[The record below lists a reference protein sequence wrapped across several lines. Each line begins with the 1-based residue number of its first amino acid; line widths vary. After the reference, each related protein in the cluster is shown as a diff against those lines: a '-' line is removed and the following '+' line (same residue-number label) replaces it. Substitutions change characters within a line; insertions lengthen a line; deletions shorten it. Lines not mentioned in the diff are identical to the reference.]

1 MSPIAI
7 VSIILLLVFAGFLAA
22 SESAL
27 TSISRVVIDELEG
40 KRGGALLRK
49 YSAQPAR
56 YLNVILLVRKL
67 CEFTATVLLAVILLR
82 NYPSAQAMALTVAIM
97 VVLSYVVVGVGPRT
111 LGKQQPHK
119 YARYG
124 IIVAYGMAFLLGP
137 VTKILISVG
146 NALTPGKGFRSGP
159 FTSEAE
165 LRDLVD
171 QAHERGLVE
180 SDEHEM
186 IHSVFELGDTLVRE
200 LMVPRTDMVWV
211 EKDKSLRQ
219 GLSLALR
226 SGYSRIP
233 VIGDS
238 IDNIVGIV
246 YVKDLAKRALDHH
259 ESEQSETIE
268 QHMRPANFVPEIKM
282 ADDLLKEMQKNQI
295 HLAIVVDEYGG
306 TAGII
311 TIEDIIEEIVGEIED
326 EFDDAE
332 IQYTKQAENAFL
344 FEGRTSLNDLLKIIG
359 EEYEPMIEEARGVPL
374 SASCVVHRGEMLEI
388 LQSAR
393 DFLPVDF
400 LTAES
405 ILNERDQIIDEGRS
419 SAEAMIA
426 TTREDVSRM
435 IEQTSIVQAA
445 RDEAQR
451 ILVDARAVAEEERHE
466 VEAYIDARLAT
477 LEVILNKTLDAVARG
492 RERLEGAG
500 DNDVLSQL
508 NSDR

>member
-7 VSIILLLVFAGFLAA
+7 ASIIALLAFAGFLAA

-27 TSISRVVIDELEG
+27 TSISRIVVEELEG

-67 CEFTATVLLAVILLR
+67 CEFTATVLLASILLR
-82 NYPSAQAMALTVAIM
+82 NYSSAQAMALTVAIM

-124 IIVAYGMAFLLGP
+124 IIVAYGLAFLLGP
-137 VTKILISVG
+137 VTKLLITVG
-146 NALTPGKGFRSGP
+146 NAITPGKGFRSGP

-200 LMVPRTDMVWV
+200 LMVPRTDMVWI

-226 SGYSRIP
+226 SGFSRIP
-233 VIGDS
+233 VVGTGP
-238 IDNIVGIV
+238 DNIIGIV

-259 ESEQSETIE
+259 EAEQSENIE

-282 ADDLLKEMQKNQI
+282 ADELLKEMQRDQI
-295 HLAIVVDEYGG
+295 HLAVVVDEYGG

-326 EFDDAE
+326 EFDDGEDNFTWLSADKARAIATLHIE
-332 IQYTKQAENAFL
+332 
-344 FEGRTSLNDLLKIIG
+344 DLADELKIEINESDFADVDTIG
-359 EEYEPMIEEARGVPL
+359 GLMAQKLGRVPIAGSTISL
-374 SASCVVHRGEMLEI
+374 DGW
-388 LQSAR
+388 
-393 DFLPVDF
+393 
-400 LTAES
+400 S
-405 ILNERDQIIDEGRS
+405 ITSERPLGRRRRIS
-419 SAEAMIA
+419 SVLI
-426 TTREDVSRM
+426 
-435 IEQTSIVQAA
+435 
-445 RDEAQR
+445 
-451 ILVDARAVAEEERHE
+451 
-466 VEAYIDARLAT
+466 
-477 LEVILNKTLDAVARG
+477 
-492 RERLEGAG
+492 ERLEKEIE
-500 DNDVLSQL
+500 DHE
-508 NSDR
+508 

>member
-1 MSPIAI
+1 MEETMSPAAI
-7 VSIILLLVFAGFLAA
+7 VSIIALLAFAGFLAA

-27 TSISRVVIDELEG
+27 TSISRIVVEELEG

-67 CEFTATVLLAVILLR
+67 CELTATVLLASILLR
-82 NYPSAQAMALTVAIM
+82 NYSSAQAMALTVAIM

-124 IIVAYGMAFLLGP
+124 IIVAYGLAFLLGP
-137 VTKILISVG
+137 VTKLLITVG
-146 NALTPGKGFRSGP
+146 NAITPGKGFRSGP

-200 LMVPRTDMVWV
+200 LMVPRTDMVWI
-211 EKDKSLRQ
+211 ERDKTLRQ

-226 SGYSRIP
+226 SGFSRIP
-233 VIGDS
+233 VVGTGP
-238 IDNIVGIV
+238 DNIIGIV

-259 ESEQSETIE
+259 EAEQTENIE
-268 QHMRPANFVPEIKM
+268 QHMRPANFIPEIKM
-282 ADDLLKEMQKNQI
+282 ADELLKEMQRDQI
-295 HLAIVVDEYGG
+295 HLAVVVDEYGG

-326 EFDDAE
+326 EFDDGEDNFTWLSAD
-332 IQYTKQAENAFL
+332 KARANATL
-344 FEGRTSLNDLLKIIG
+344 HIEDLADELKI
-359 EEYEPMIEEARGVPL
+359 
-374 SASCVVHRGEMLEI
+374 EI
-388 LQSAR
+388 NES
-393 DFLPVDF
+393 DF
-400 LTAES
+400 
-405 ILNERDQIIDEGRS
+405 
-419 SAEAMIA
+419 
-426 TTREDVSRM
+426 EDVDTIGGLMAQKLGRVPIAGST
-435 IEQTSIVQAA
+435 ISLEGWSITSE
-445 RDEAQR
+445 RPLGRRRR
-451 ILVDARAVAEEERHE
+451 ISSVL
-466 VEAYIDARLAT
+466 I
-477 LEVILNKTLDAVARG
+477 
-492 RERLEGAG
+492 ERLEKEIE
-500 DNDVLSQL
+500 DHE
-508 NSDR
+508 

>member
-7 VSIILLLVFAGFLAA
+7 VSIIALLAFAGFLAA

-27 TSISRVVIDELEG
+27 TSISRIVVEELEG

-67 CEFTATVLLAVILLR
+67 CELTATVLLASILLR
-82 NYPSAQAMALTVAIM
+82 NYPSAQAMALTVLIM

-124 IIVAYGMAFLLGP
+124 IIVAYGLTIILGP
-137 VTKILISVG
+137 VTKLLITVG
-146 NALTPGKGFRSGP
+146 NAITPGKGFRSGP

-200 LMVPRTDMVWV
+200 LMVPRTEMVWI

-226 SGYSRIP
+226 SGFSRIP
-233 VIGDS
+233 VVGTGP
-238 IDNIVGIV
+238 DNIIGIV

-259 ESEQSETIE
+259 EAEQSENIE
-268 QHMRPANFVPEIKM
+268 QHMRPATFVPEIKM
-282 ADDLLKEMQKNQI
+282 ADELLKEMQRNQI
-295 HLAIVVDEYGG
+295 HLAVVVDEYGG

-326 EFDDAE
+326 EFDDGEDHFTWLSSDLARVNASLHIEDLADELKIE
-332 IQYTKQAENAFL
+332 INESD
-344 FEGRTSLNDLLKIIG
+344 FEGIDTIGGLMAQKLGRVPITGSTISLNGWSITSERPIG
-359 EEYEPMIEEARGVPL
+359 RRRRI
-374 SASCVVHRGEMLEI
+374 
-388 LQSAR
+388 
-393 DFLPVDF
+393 
-400 LTAES
+400 
-405 ILNERDQIIDEGRS
+405 S
-419 SAEAMIA
+419 SVLI
-426 TTREDVSRM
+426 
-435 IEQTSIVQAA
+435 
-445 RDEAQR
+445 
-451 ILVDARAVAEEERHE
+451 
-466 VEAYIDARLAT
+466 
-477 LEVILNKTLDAVARG
+477 
-492 RERLEGAG
+492 ERLETEIE
-500 DNDVLSQL
+500 DHE
-508 NSDR
+508 

>member
-7 VSIILLLVFAGFLAA
+7 VSIIALLAFAGFLAA

-27 TSISRVVIDELEG
+27 TSISRIVVEELEG

-67 CEFTATVLLAVILLR
+67 CELTATVLLASILLR
-82 NYPSAQAMALTVAIM
+82 NYPSAQAMALTVLIM

-124 IIVAYGMAFLLGP
+124 IIVAYGLAVILGP
-137 VTKILISVG
+137 VTKLLITVG
-146 NALTPGKGFRSGP
+146 NAITPGKGFRSGP

-200 LMVPRTDMVWV
+200 LMVPRTEMVWI

-226 SGYSRIP
+226 SGFSRIP
-233 VIGDS
+233 VVGTGP
-238 IDNIVGIV
+238 DNIIGIV

-259 ESEQSETIE
+259 EAEQSENIE
-268 QHMRPANFVPEIKM
+268 QHMRPATFVPEIKM
-282 ADDLLKEMQKNQI
+282 ADELLKEMQRNQI
-295 HLAIVVDEYGG
+295 HLAVVVDEYGG

-326 EFDDAE
+326 EFDDGEDHFTWLSSNMARANASLHIEDLADELKIE
-332 IQYTKQAENAFL
+332 IDESD
-344 FEGRTSLNDLLKIIG
+344 FEGIDTIGGLMAQKLGRVPIAGSTISLNGWSITSERPIG
-359 EEYEPMIEEARGVPL
+359 RRRRI
-374 SASCVVHRGEMLEI
+374 
-388 LQSAR
+388 
-393 DFLPVDF
+393 
-400 LTAES
+400 
-405 ILNERDQIIDEGRS
+405 S
-419 SAEAMIA
+419 SVLI
-426 TTREDVSRM
+426 
-435 IEQTSIVQAA
+435 
-445 RDEAQR
+445 
-451 ILVDARAVAEEERHE
+451 
-466 VEAYIDARLAT
+466 
-477 LEVILNKTLDAVARG
+477 
-492 RERLEGAG
+492 ERLETEIE
-500 DNDVLSQL
+500 DHE
-508 NSDR
+508 

>member
-1 MSPIAI
+1 MEAIPMSPIAI
-7 VSIILLLVFAGFLAA
+7 ISIITLLAFAGFLAA

-27 TSISRVVIDELEG
+27 TSISRIVVEELEG

-49 YSAQPAR
+49 YSVQPAR

-67 CEFTATVLLAVILLR
+67 CEFTATVLLASILLR
-82 NYPSAQAMALTVAIM
+82 NYPSAQAMALTVLIM

-119 YARYG
+119 YARSG
-124 IIVAYGMAFLLGP
+124 IIVAYGLAILLGP
-137 VTKILISVG
+137 VTKLLITVG
-146 NALTPGKGFRSGP
+146 NAITPGKGFRSGP

-200 LMVPRTDMVWV
+200 LMVPRTEMVWI
-211 EKDKSLRQ
+211 EKDKTLRQ

-226 SGYSRIP
+226 SGFSRIP
-233 VIGDS
+233 VVGTGP
-238 IDNIVGIV
+238 DNIIGIV

-259 ESEQSETIE
+259 EAEQSENIE

-282 ADDLLKEMQKNQI
+282 ADELLKEMQRDQI

-326 EFDDAE
+326 EFDDGEDHFTWLSPDKARAKASLHIEDLADELKIE
-332 IQYTKQAENAFL
+332 INESD
-344 FEGRTSLNDLLKIIG
+344 FEDVDTIGGLMAQKLGRVPIAGSTVSLNGWTITS
-359 EEYEPMIEEARGVPL
+359 ERPL
-374 SASCVVHRGEMLEI
+374 
-388 LQSAR
+388 
-393 DFLPVDF
+393 
-400 LTAES
+400 
-405 ILNERDQIIDEGRS
+405 GRRRRIS
-419 SAEAMIA
+419 SVLI
-426 TTREDVSRM
+426 
-435 IEQTSIVQAA
+435 
-445 RDEAQR
+445 
-451 ILVDARAVAEEERHE
+451 
-466 VEAYIDARLAT
+466 
-477 LEVILNKTLDAVARG
+477 
-492 RERLEGAG
+492 ERLETEVE
-500 DNDVLSQL
+500 DHE
-508 NSDR
+508 

>member
-1 MSPIAI
+1 MSPLAI
-7 VSIILLLVFAGFLAA
+7 ISIIALLAFAGFLAA

-27 TSISRVVIDELEG
+27 TSISRIVVEELEG

-49 YSAQPAR
+49 YSVQPAR

-82 NYPSAQAMALTVAIM
+82 NYSSAQAMALTVAIM

-124 IIVAYGMAFLLGP
+124 IIVAYALAFLLGP
-137 VTKILISVG
+137 VTKLLIAVG

-200 LMVPRTDMVWV
+200 LMVPRTDMVWI
-211 EKDKSLRQ
+211 EKDKTLRQ
-219 GLSLALR
+219 ALSLALR
-226 SGYSRIP
+226 SGYSRVP
-233 VIGDS
+233 VVDEG
-238 IDNIVGIV
+238 IDNIIGIA

-259 ESEQSETIE
+259 EAETTEKVE
-268 QHMRPANFVPEIKM
+268 QHTRPAVFVPENKE
-282 ADDLLKEMQKNQI
+282 AAELLKEMQRNQI

-311 TIEDIIEEIVGEIED
+311 TIEDIIEEIVGEIADEYDDGVEAFTWISEKKARAKATMHVEDLADELKIDIDRD
-326 EFDDAE
+326 EFEDVDTIGGYMAE
-332 IQYTKQAENAFL
+332 KL
-344 FEGRTSLNDLLKIIG
+344 GRVPIAGSTIDLQGWSITSERPIGRRRRISSVII
-359 EEYEPMIEEARGVPL
+359 
-374 SASCVVHRGEMLEI
+374 
-388 LQSAR
+388 
-393 DFLPVDF
+393 
-400 LTAES
+400 
-405 ILNERDQIIDEGRS
+405 ERPEQEIDE
-419 SAEAMIA
+419 
-426 TTREDVSRM
+426 
-435 IEQTSIVQAA
+435 
-445 RDEAQR
+445 
-451 ILVDARAVAEEERHE
+451 HE
-466 VEAYIDARLAT
+466 
-477 LEVILNKTLDAVARG
+477 
-492 RERLEGAG
+492 
-500 DNDVLSQL
+500 
-508 NSDR
+508 

>member
-7 VSIILLLVFAGFLAA
+7 VSIISLLAFAGFLAA

-27 TSISRVVIDELEG
+27 TSISRIVVEELEG

-67 CEFTATVLLAVILLR
+67 CELTATVLLASILLR
-82 NYPSAQAMALTVAIM
+82 NYPSAQAMALTVLIM

-124 IIVAYGMAFLLGP
+124 IIVAYGLAVILGP
-137 VTKILISVG
+137 VTKLLITVG
-146 NALTPGKGFRSGP
+146 NAITPGKGFRSGP

-200 LMVPRTDMVWV
+200 LMVPRTEMVWI

-226 SGYSRIP
+226 SGFSRIP
-233 VIGDS
+233 VVGTGP
-238 IDNIVGIV
+238 DNIIGIV

-259 ESEQSETIE
+259 EAEQSENIE
-268 QHMRPANFVPEIKM
+268 QHMRPATFVPEIKM
-282 ADDLLKEMQKNQI
+282 ADELLKEMQRNQI
-295 HLAIVVDEYGG
+295 HLAVVVDEYGG

-326 EFDDAE
+326 EFDDGEDHFTWLSSNMARANASLHIEDLADELKIE
-332 IQYTKQAENAFL
+332 IDESD
-344 FEGRTSLNDLLKIIG
+344 FEGIDTIGGLMAQKLGRVPIAGSTISLNGWSITSERPIG
-359 EEYEPMIEEARGVPL
+359 RRRRI
-374 SASCVVHRGEMLEI
+374 
-388 LQSAR
+388 
-393 DFLPVDF
+393 
-400 LTAES
+400 
-405 ILNERDQIIDEGRS
+405 S
-419 SAEAMIA
+419 SVLI
-426 TTREDVSRM
+426 
-435 IEQTSIVQAA
+435 
-445 RDEAQR
+445 
-451 ILVDARAVAEEERHE
+451 
-466 VEAYIDARLAT
+466 
-477 LEVILNKTLDAVARG
+477 
-492 RERLEGAG
+492 ERLETEIE
-500 DNDVLSQL
+500 DHE
-508 NSDR
+508 